1 MEQKPRVPPAQVA
14 ERAHRI
20 WESEGRPEGAA
31 LDHWLRAEAELAA
44 EGPKRR
50 SAGKAGRAKAKAA
63 TSKKAGGAK
72 AKAASSKKAA
82 RKPAAG
88 RPRTRRPRGSP
99 SSP

>member
-1 MEQKPRVPPAQVA
+1 MVEKPCAAPAQVA
-14 ERAHRI
+14 ERAYCI
-20 WESEGRPEGAA
+20 WESEGRPEGRA
-31 LDHWLRAEAELAA
+31 LDHWLRAESDLAVGA
-44 EGPKRR
+44 PKRR
-50 SAGKAGRAKAKAA
+50 AAKKAGRAKAKAA
-63 TSKKAGGAK
+63 SSERAGGAK

>member
-1 MEQKPRVPPAQVA
+1 MEQKPRAAPALVA

-44 EGPKRR
+44 EAPKRR
-50 SAGKAGRAKAKAA
+50 TAKKTGGATAKAA
-63 TSKKAGGAK
+63 SAKKAGGAK
-72 AKAASSKKAA
+72 AKAASAKKPA
-82 RKPAAG
+82 RKPVAG